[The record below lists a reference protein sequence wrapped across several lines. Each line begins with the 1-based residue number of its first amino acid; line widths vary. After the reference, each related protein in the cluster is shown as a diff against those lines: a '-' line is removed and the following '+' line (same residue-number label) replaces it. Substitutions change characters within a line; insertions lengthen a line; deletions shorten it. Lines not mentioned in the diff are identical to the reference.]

1 MLVAS
6 SSPIKFSKIV
16 FRVWNFVQ
24 SLTEVAVQKQF
35 LSVVANHSKSDFFFT
50 VNWIAESEDIRQV
63 YSPEFLL
70 NTATIREVKL
80 GDFFLLK
87 IVRWEKHNCALLQRQ
102 ATNNHT
108 KSQNCK
114 NENTQL
120 NLHSDFPCHLKVDRD
135 KLALINCQLKC
146 KKEKGRRLPLVY
158 TRKLAEHGNFTGAVS
173 RCYRGDRG
181 QR

>member
-6 SSPIKFSKIV
+6 SSPIKLSKIV

-63 YSPEFLL
+63 YSTEFLL

-87 IVRWEKHNCALLQRQ
+87 IVRWERHRIVRYYSARLQTTTQSLRTAKMKIHNWIY
-102 ATNNHT
+102 TVT
-108 KSQNCK
+108 
-114 NENTQL
+114 
-120 NLHSDFPCHLKVDRD
+120 FP
-135 KLALINCQLKC
+135 AI
-146 KKEKGRRLPLVY
+146 
-158 TRKLAEHGNFTGAVS
+158 
-173 RCYRGDRG
+173 
-181 QR
+181 

>member
-87 IVRWEKHNCALLQRQ
+87 IVRWERHRIVRYYSARLQTTTQSLRTAKLKIHNWIY
-102 ATNNHT
+102 TVT
-108 KSQNCK
+108 
-114 NENTQL
+114 
-120 NLHSDFPCHLKVDRD
+120 FP
-135 KLALINCQLKC
+135 AI
-146 KKEKGRRLPLVY
+146 
-158 TRKLAEHGNFTGAVS
+158 
-173 RCYRGDRG
+173 
-181 QR
+181 